1 MLIRPFFRRPLAVVD
16 NPGLEFANSV
26 GVLRTQGYANPG
38 LEFANSVGVLRTQG
52 CANPGLEFAN
62 SVGVPEKAL
71 GGNAFI
77 SSSALREDR

>member
-16 NPGLEFANSV
+16 
-26 GVLRTQGYANPG
+26 NPG

>member
-38 LEFANSVGVLRTQG
+38 LEFANSVGV
-52 CANPGLEFAN
+52 
-62 SVGVPEKAL
+62 PEKAL

>member
-1 MLIRPFFRRPLAVVD
+1 MMLIRPFFRRPLAVVD
-16 NPGLEFANSV
+16 
-26 GVLRTQGYANPG
+26 NPG

>member
-26 GVLRTQGYANPG
+26 GVL
-38 LEFANSVGVLRTQG
+38 
-52 CANPGLEFAN
+52 
-62 SVGVPEKAL
+62 EKAL